1 MADRFHLEVTHRD
14 QFFSFSFDGEVG
26 LGRQLSPAEPFGKL
40 YPHPFIGENRIAI
53 APFSEVRVSRR
64 QLLLRPTDNGIEVL
78 NPSTNSIV
86 IDDAFELPPNGQH
99 LIDKEGRIAF
109 GPSRLYQ
116 VRVWLEK
123 EDSVELHTL
132 PHEAPVPGNDQTVQ
146 PADMVASLNLSG
158 SKRSAVGAQLASI
171 VDVLQSAAVA
181 SDFLERAAKA
191 VIELMSVDSAH
202 VMLLESG
209 RWRSHAA
216 HYRNPIQ
223 SEAKFHA
230 SRRMLERMR
239 AERRAIWS
247 ESAGAKS
254 GEFSQ
259 SEVMAVVCAPICNRA
274 GDVIGAVY
282 AERRW
287 ALGDTKEIGP
297 AEAKFAEVLAY
308 TIAAGL
314 ERQRQEREAV
324 DQRVRFEQFFGRE
337 LAEQL
342 ARDPEIL
349 TGKDAIVTMLAADI
363 RGFSAISERL
373 GANRTLQWIQDML
386 EALTEVVMNHGGVV
400 VDYIGDEIM
409 AMWGAPVAQQDQ
421 ARRACQAALEMQV
434 ALGPLNARW
443 QSRLETEIQV
453 AIGIHTGTA
462 QVGNIGSRRKF
473 KYGALGHTVNLA
485 SRVQGANKHLR
496 TSLLITKA
504 THDALGSGFLTRRLG
519 SVQVVNIEQP
529 VEVYELR
536 LMDDERGRILCQ
548 LYEKALGEFEGQQF
562 RRAARTLG
570 DYLPN
575 YEDDGPSHILLWRAV
590 NGLVEPEETFQP
602 AWKLAGK

>member
-1 MADRFHLEVTHRD
+1 MPDRFRLEITHRD
-14 QFFSFSFDGEVG
+14 QFFSFTLDSEVG
-26 LGRQLSPAEPFGKL
+26 LGRQLSPSEPIGKL
-40 YPHPFIGENRIAI
+40 YSHAGIGENRIAI

-64 QLLLRPTDNGIEVL
+64 QLLLRPTPEGIEVL
-78 NPSTNSIV
+78 NPSTNRIL
-86 IDDAFELPPNGQH
+86 IDGAIELEPNGH
-99 LIDKEGRIAF
+99 RAIGKEGQIAF

-116 VRVWLEK
+116 IRVWLEK
-123 EDSVELHTL
+123 EESVELHTL
-132 PHEAPVPGNDQTVQ
+132 PHESPVPGKSKAVD
-146 PADMVASLNLSG
+146 PAEMVASLRLSG
-158 SKRSAVGAQLASI
+158 RKQTEVGSKLASI
-171 VDVLQSAAVA
+171 VEVLQSAAAA

-191 VIELMSVDSAH
+191 VIDLMNVDAAH
-202 VMLLESG
+202 VMLLEGG
-209 RWRSHAA
+209 RWRSEAA
-216 HYRNPIQ
+216 TYCNPAKA
-223 SEAKFHA
+223 ETKFHA

-239 AERRAIWS
+239 SERRAIWS
-247 ESAGAKS
+247 ESSGVKS

-259 SEVMAVVCAPICNRA
+259 AEVMAVVCAPICDRA
-274 GDVIGAVY
+274 GDVMGALY

-287 ALGDTKEIGP
+287 SIGDTAEIGP
-297 AEAKFAEVLAY
+297 AEAMFAEVLAY

-349 TGKDAIVTMLAADI
+349 TGKDAQVTMLAADI
-363 RGFSAISERL
+363 RGFSTISERL
-373 GANRTLQWIQDML
+373 GAKLTLLWIQDML
-386 EALTEVVMNHGGVV
+386 EALTAVVMNHGGVV

-409 AMWGAPVAQQDQ
+409 AMWGAPVAQPDQ

-443 QSRLETEIQV
+443 EKQLQTEIQV
-453 AIGIHTGTA
+453 AIGIHTGIA

-473 KYGALGHTVNLA
+473 KYGALGHSVNLA

-519 SVQVVNIEQP
+519 SIQVVNIEEP
-529 VEVYELR
+529 VDVYELR

-548 LYEKALGEFEGQQF
+548 LYEKALGEFENQQF

-570 DYLPN
+570 DYIPN

-590 NGLVEPEETFQP
+590 NGLVQPEETFQP
-602 AWKLAGK
+602 AWRLAGK